1 MAPMTIQV
9 MTAWICVMDSQP
21 RSSAS
26 GISTNSLR
34 LTTRC
39 QIDAAIVTDSA
50 TGAVG
55 ASCGVTSS

>member
-1 MAPMTIQV
+1 
-9 MTAWICVMDSQP
+9 MDSQP

-39 QIDAAIVTDSA
+39 QIDAAIVADSA